1 MSIISNI
8 PKQNFFFPLAYE
20 FFLTLLDF
28 PNVMKKTV
36 FLKMSQ
42 LYFLKVFTQI
52 KEQGSHWSS
61 SQNSP
66 ALAEQTCA
74 SFSPRAPTELVSQDL
89 RCPQCVVAGG
99 EAPEGTLSDAE

>member
-1 MSIISNI
+1 MS
-8 PKQNFFFPLAYE
+8 QLNFFFPLAYE
-20 FFLTLLDF
+20 FFLTLFDF

-74 SFSPRAPTELVSQDL
+74 SFSPRAPTELVS
-89 RCPQCVVAGG
+89 
-99 EAPEGTLSDAE
+99 